1 MLTHCFAFL
10 EGISPAKEKKLHDTG
25 IRTWDDFLK
34 SERIKG
40 ISATKKAYYDRQL
53 LLAQDALVHKNPN
66 YFAELLPQ
74 REMWRLYPH
83 FRDVCFLDIEAD
95 SRGII
100 VLTLFD
106 KYESKTFVRGV
117 HLEKDTVH
125 QELGKY
131 QLIVTFNG
139 SSYDLPKLK
148 KFGVEIHVP
157 HIDLKALCQRLKLIG
172 GLKEVEIQLGIHR
185 PQHLRGSATDAWRAF
200 WASGDREYLELLVA
214 YNEQDAVSLYQLME
228 KCMKMVAEK

>member
-1 MLTHCFAFL
+1 MLTNCFTFMD
-10 EGISPAKEKKLHDTG
+10 GISSAKQAKLRGFG
-25 IRTWDDFLK
+25 ITTWDDFLK
-34 SERIKG
+34 TQTIRG
-40 ISATKKAYYDRQL
+40 ISAERKVYYDRQL
-53 LLAQDALVHKNPN
+53 RLAQDAFTHKNAN

-117 HLEKDTVH
+117 HLGKDTVN

-157 HIDLKALCQRLKLIG
+157 HIDLKALCQRLKLIC
-172 GLKEVEIQLGIHR
+172 GLK
-185 PQHLRGSATDAWRAF
+185 
-200 WASGDREYLELLVA
+200 
-214 YNEQDAVSLYQLME
+214 
-228 KCMKMVAEK
+228 